1 MNILIVAKYDWSG
14 AGYALM
20 QAINKHTPHKA
31 RAISFRRT
39 KFQYPYDILKPS
51 ARKLKNWI
59 SWANVLNIHDDAT
72 KLIPSGAPKRPIV
85 KTYHGTRYR
94 NRHANFN
101 RADKRNGYLQTCLT
115 IDLSLYGPKW
125 VGRAMP
131 DLSHMHDPCSGFCVV
146 HLPSG
151 AKRKGTKLV
160 SGVLS
165 GVPGIELIIATNLT
179 NAECLR
185 RKARGYVLVDQFG
198 PRSQGYG
205 TGALEAW
212 SMGMPVVSRAPSV
225 TLEAMRKQIGYVPFI
240 QAKDG
245 TVLRKV
251 IERLRDDKD
260 YYDRWRD
267 IGVRYV
273 REHHDPTVVAAKFT
287 TLCSRVTPVA
297 KGKSK
302 RTMRLRK
309 KRRG

>member
-1 MNILIVAKYDWSG
+1 MNILIIARYDWSG

-20 QAINKHTPHKA
+20 QAINDHTPHKA
-31 RAISFRRT
+31 RAVSFRRT

-51 ARKLKNWI
+51 ARELKNWI
-59 SWANVLNIHDDAT
+59 SWANVLNIHDDAI
-72 KLIPSGAPKRPIV
+72 IPSGAPKRPII
-85 KTYHGTRYR
+85 KTYHGTKYR
-94 NRHANFN
+94 NHYANFN
-101 RADKRNGYLQTCLT
+101 RADKRNRYLQTCLT
-115 IDLSLYGPKW
+115 IDLSLYGPRW
-125 VGRAMP
+125 IGRAMP

-151 AKRKGTKLV
+151 MKRKGTKLV
-160 SGVLS
+160 SEVLS
-165 GVPGIELIIATNLT
+165 DVPGIELIIATDLT

-185 RKARGYVLVDQFG
+185 RKAKGHVLVDQFG

-212 SMGMPVVSRAPSV
+212 SIGMPVVSRAPSI
-225 TLEAMRKQIGYVPFI
+225 TLEAMRKQIGYIPFI

-245 TVLRKV
+245 AALREI

-267 IGVRYV
+267 IGIRYV
-273 REHHDPTVVAAKFT
+273 REYHDPGVVAAKFI
-287 TLCSRVTPVA
+287 TLCGQVA

-302 RTMRLRK
+302 RTMRE
-309 KRRG
+309 RRG